1 MAKIVTIGSVNMDL
15 VMHSE
20 RMPSPGETIKA
31 GNFYTNPGGKGANQ
45 AVAVAKLGGESI
57 LLARTGDD
65 GYGKELTAALEKY
78 GVNTSC
84 VKTTKSCCSG
94 MAIISIMTGG
104 ENSITIIGGAN
115 DRLLPQDVDD
125 IENQIASADAV
136 MVQLEVSTDTVKRAI
151 QIAKKHNKLTVID
164 PTPVPPGG
172 IPDELFEVDIFSPN
186 KSETELLTGLVIKTD
201 NDIKKACNLF
211 LSKGAKQIVMKLGS
225 EGVFIMDKN
234 GNAKHIPAFK
244 VKPVD
249 TTAAGDS
256 FTAGTAL
263 RFIETG
269 SIEQAVRFGC
279 AAGALTVMSNGA
291 QQAIPC
297 RRDVEAFLKGDA
309 SFQN

>member
-1 MAKIVTIGSVNMDL
+1 MAKIVTVGSINMDL

-20 RMPSPGETIKA
+20 RLPTPGETIKA

-65 GYGKELTAALEKY
+65 GYGQELTAVLEKY

-84 VKTTKSCCSG
+84 VKTTKDCCSG
-94 MAIISIMTGG
+94 MAIITVMTGG

-115 DRLLPQDVDD
+115 DKLLPDDVDG

-136 MVQLEVSTDTVKRAI
+136 MVQLEVSADTVRRAI
-151 QIAKKHNKLTVID
+151 QLAKKYNKLTVID
-164 PTPVPPGG
+164 PTPVPSGG
-172 IPDELFEVDIFSPN
+172 LPDELFEVDIFSPN
-186 KSETELLTGLVIKTD
+186 KSETEMITGLTIKTD
-201 NDIKKACNLF
+201 NDIKKACGLF
-211 LSKGAKQIVMKLGS
+211 LSKGVKQVVMKLGDK
-225 EGVFIMDKN
+225 GVFIMDKS
-234 GNAKHIPAFK
+234 GNARHIPAFK

-249 TTAAGDS
+249 TTAAGDA
-256 FTAGTAL
+256 FTAGMAL

-279 AAGALTVMSNGA
+279 AAGALTVMANGA

-297 RRDVEAFLKGDA
+297 RKNVEIFLKE
-309 SFQN
+309 NTV